1 MFKQLSRAPGRIARP
16 VWVGLAGAGGVLREL
31 MRSPQSALGTL
42 IVLFFLMLALFGP
55 QIAPYRAND
64 QSSAPRLE
72 PGGEH
77 LFGTDYLG
85 RDVFSRVILGAS
97 SIFRTA
103 GFGTLIAV
111 VIGTF
116 VGLFIGYQGGTV
128 DEIAGRVIDALLAMP
143 ALLIALVILGIVRNL
158 NFEPGSWQA
167 RLADNSVLLVIALVY
182 VPIVARV
189 VRSSTLEIK
198 TREFIEAAQMRGESR
213 LYIIFREIFPS
224 VVPALVV
231 EASLRFSYAIF
242 LVASLGFLGVA
253 ARPPS
258 PDWGLMVN
266 ENRGGLYDLTPWA
279 LEYPAA
285 AIALLVVG
293 VNLMSDGI
301 RRAVQ
306 KSG

>member
-189 VRSSTLEIK
+189 VRSSTLEIRSAS
-198 TREFIEAAQMRGESR
+198 TRT
-213 LYIIFREIFPS
+213 
-224 VVPALVV
+224 
-231 EASLRFSYAIF
+231 
-242 LVASLGFLGVA
+242 
-253 ARPPS
+253 
-258 PDWGLMVN
+258 N
-266 ENRGGLYDLTPWA
+266 
-279 LEYPAA
+279 
-285 AIALLVVG
+285 
-293 VNLMSDGI
+293 
-301 RRAVQ
+301 Q
-306 KSG
+306 KV